1 MCGRFTLTTTPDV
14 MAQQFQLTTITAS
27 LSPRYNIAPSQSV
40 AIITN
45 SQPDHLQPVQ
55 WGLIPKWAKDPLIG
69 NKLVNARSESAFEKP
84 SFKSA
89 LKMRRC
95 LIPTSGFYEWKT
107 VGGKKHPMFIYL
119 EDAPLFAFA
128 GLWET
133 WENPNSGATVLSCSI
148 LTTEANDDIASIHH
162 RMPVIV
168 APDDYATWLNAD
180 ELTTQQALMRPFPNG
195 HVGAYEVTREVNTP
209 YVDAPYLVQPW
220 ASNDQP
226 SQMSLL

>member
-1 MCGRFTLTTTPDV
+1 MCGRFTLTATSEAV
-14 MAQQFQLTTITAS
+14 AEQFQLMTLPAS

-45 SQPDHLQPVQ
+45 TQPDHLQQVQ
-55 WGLIPKWAKDPLIG
+55 WGLIPNWAKDPLIA

-107 VGGKKHPMFIYL
+107 VGGKKQPMYIYL
-119 EDAPLFAFA
+119 EDSPLFAFA

-133 WENPNSGATVLSCSI
+133 WLNPNNGETVASCSI
-148 LTTEANDDIASIHH
+148 LTTEANEDIANIHH

-168 APDDYATWLNAD
+168 PPSDYLKWLEADDLP
-180 ELTTQQALMRPFPNG
+180 TQQAIMRPYANG
-195 HVGAYEVTREVNTP
+195 HVAAYDVTRDVNKP
-209 YVDAPYLVQPW
+209 NVDAPYLVQPW
-220 ASNDQP
+220 VSNDQP
-226 SQMSLL
+226 SQMSLF

>member
-1 MCGRFTLTTTPDV
+1 MCGRFTLTATTETV
-14 MAQQFQLTTITAS
+14 VEQFQLASVTAP
-27 LSPRYNIAPSQSV
+27 LLPRYNIAPSQPV

-45 SQPDHLQPVQ
+45 DQPNHLQQVQ
-55 WGLIPKWAKDPLIG
+55 WGLIPNWAKDPTIA

-107 VGGKKHPMFIYL
+107 VGGKKQPMYIYL

-133 WENPNSGATVLSCSI
+133 WLNPNNGVTVASCSI
-148 LTTEANDDIASIHH
+148 LTTEANEDIVNIHH

-168 APDDYATWLNAD
+168 PPSDYANWLEAD
-180 ELTTQQALMRPFPNG
+180 DLHTQQALMRPYANG
-195 HVGAYEVTREVNTP
+195 HVAAYEVTRDVNTP
-209 YVDAPYLVQPW
+209 HVDAPYLVQPW
-220 ASNDQP
+220 TSNDQP
-226 SQMSLL
+226 SQMSLF